1 MKSLHFISL
10 CMLTTFAFF
19 FFIQNNIGSSAY
31 STNFHPRKQLLI
43 SSSNHKG
50 PCHQFQCEMQVNDDN
65 DDDDERKQ
73 SRVVGGDAAADK
85 VDNDEETVYHID
97 YHGVT
102 THPNPTPK
110 HPKP

>member
-1 MKSLHFISL
+1 MKSLHFIYL

-19 FFIQNNIGSSAY
+19 FFIQYNFGSSAY
-31 STNFHPRKQLLI
+31 STNFHPRKQVPK

-50 PCHQFQCEMQVNDDN
+50 PCQQFQCEMQVNDK
-65 DDDDERKQ
+65 DDDDGRKQ
-73 SRVVGGDAAADK
+73 SRVAGGDK
-85 VDNDEETVYHID
+85 VGDDDVIVYHID

>member
-1 MKSLHFISL
+1 
-10 CMLTTFAFF
+10 MLTTFAFF

-31 STNFHPRKQLLI
+31 STNFHPRKQVLI

-50 PCHQFQCEMQVNDDN
+50 PCHRFQVNDN
-65 DDDDERKQ
+65 DERKQ
-73 SRVVGGDAAADK
+73 SRGDGAADK
-85 VDNDEETVYHID
+85 VDDDETVYQID

>member
-10 CMLTTFAFF
+10 CLLTTFAFF

-31 STNFHPRKQLLI
+31 STNFHPRKQVLI

-50 PCHQFQCEMQVNDDN
+50 PSHQFQVNDDD

-73 SRVVGGDAAADK
+73 SRVVGGDK
-85 VDNDEETVYHID
+85 VDDETVYHID